1 MNIGPHSFDEFVSLV
16 ESFHGFAA
24 PGVLMGGVMVELA
37 MKNLPGGQLFDA
49 ISETPKC
56 LPDAIQLLSPATVG
70 NGWLKILNF
79 GRYALSFYEKSE
91 GAGIRVFVD
100 HLKLEAWPEIK
111 TWFFK
116 LVPKREQNSELLQ
129 KQIREA
135 GFEIYS
141 HRSVIV
147 RPGFLKHKSRGKIVL
162 VLHLPRTLSGRGW
175 RSMRELPGGVSLSR
189 NAQLMATVPERS

>member
-91 GAGIRVFVD
+91 GAGNKGFCR
-100 HLKLEAWPEIK
+100 P
-111 TWFFK
+111 FK
-116 LVPKREQNSELLQ
+116 VGGLAGDQN
-129 KQIREA
+129 
-135 GFEIYS
+135 
-141 HRSVIV
+141 
-147 RPGFLKHKSRGKIVL
+147 L
-162 VLHLPRTLSGRGW
+162 VL
-175 RSMRELPGGVSLSR
+175 
-189 NAQLMATVPERS
+189 